1 MEAKGFFKI
10 KKKMCLF
17 LFPSKIFS
25 EGLSSSPDVP
35 MPGVWSETWRKHLK
49 GTGFLGVSQTYAIRI
64 SGLGGPAVYISKQT
78 ESQTKSLDDSDE
90 QGLGNR

>member
-1 MEAKGFFKI
+1 
-10 KKKMCLF
+10 MCLF

-64 SGLGGPAVYISKQT
+64 SGLGGPAVYISKQRVRQ
-78 ESQTKSLDDSDE
+78 SPWMILM
-90 QGLGNR
+90 NRVWEIAKLAGVV